1 MCMAE
6 RKTISLPTD
15 PGFLE
20 ELSDYLEALSSPM
33 RLKILKFIEQEPREI
48 TVIAEHT
55 GLTYQTTKKHLDRL
69 VGIGLVQRA
78 AGFGR
83 ETDRGIAPVWKY
95 SLADGGLKNLAG
107 TLEVFS
113 SIATPL
119 GYSEISA
126 KIRSVKA
133 ALGDPGSLQG
143 PVLYLIGGKA
153 DGRVFVLDHDRMF
166 LGRGEPDQHPD
177 AGAGRVVV
185 PEEYGAVTRVTKP
198 HAFLIRS
205 AGDWEIEDNGST
217 GGTYLNSKRLEP
229 GKKVPLASGDVID
242 LALGLQAARF
252 LYITDM

>member
-1 MCMAE
+1 MCMEE
-6 RKTISLPTD
+6 RKTVSLPTD
-15 PGFLE
+15 PAFLE
-20 ELSDYLEALSSPM
+20 ELSDYLEALSSPV

-69 VGIGLVQRA
+69 VGTGLVQRA

-95 SLADGGLKNLAG
+95 SLAEGGLLNLAG

-126 KIRSVKA
+126 KIRSVKS
-133 ALGDPGSLQG
+133 ALGEQGSRQG
-143 PVLYLIGGKA
+143 PVLYLIGGRA
-153 DGRVFVLDHDRMF
+153 DGRVFTLDHDRVF
-166 LGRGEPDQHPD
+166 LGRGGEGQE
-177 AGAGRVVV
+177 AGAGRVMV
-185 PEEYGAVTRVTKP
+185 PEEYGAVTRVNKP

-205 AGDWEIEDNGST
+205 AGEYEIEDNAST
-217 GGTYLNSKRLEP
+217 GGTYLNQKRLEP
-229 GKKVPLASGDVID
+229 GKKVRLTSGDIID
-242 LALGLQAARF
+242 LALGSQAARF
-252 LYITDM
+252 LYITDL